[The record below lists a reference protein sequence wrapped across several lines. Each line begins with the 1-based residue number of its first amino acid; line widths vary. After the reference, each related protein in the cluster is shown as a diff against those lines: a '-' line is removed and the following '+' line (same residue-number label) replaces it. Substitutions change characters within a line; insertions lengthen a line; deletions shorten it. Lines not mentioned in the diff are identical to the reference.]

1 MNPKVVYSSSSCSRI
16 SEEITSGSDER
27 RGVGDSC
34 EEDSNIPSDSNNYIK
49 EKLPNLAENYRES
62 RNFSESHQAHQQ
74 SSYSI
79 QQHHVQQH
87 HVQQYPVQEHHV
99 QQQPVQQ
106 QPVQQH
112 HVQQQLVQQP
122 VQQQP
127 VQQNPMQQHPVQ
139 QHHVQQPVQQ
149 QPVQHQP
156 NLNRPHPRIA
166 SAENEP
172 EIFLNQ
178 YFAQSR
184 LHFIGSWRNRLPT
197 MVNRLMKKK
206 KKENQIQETGI
217 ESTREARVVKGKE
230 GEGEGEGERG
240 DISNNWSSK
249 KKVGENSSFER
260 DLRFDVKSN
269 LEDDEE
275 DGEDAMRDIYAF
287 NSNRSSH
294 NHLDLMNGS
303 NAFTANASNSINN
316 NDNTID
322 SSISPTLSVGKFSKN
337 QMTSTPSKHLHLTR
351 IVIHL
356 DMDCFFVSAVLR
368 SEAMKYLRDQPVAV
382 AHSADTPY
390 VVSSIP
396 SNINIST
403 SSLTVQPHN
412 PSSSSSS
419 SSSSF
424 SSSSSSAISS
434 SSPYPA
440 TYSISSPSRLKQTGD
455 QAIPTEKNLTSNSLP
470 PSSSI
475 SPPRPPPTSTSF
487 SSSSEI
493 SSCNYP
499 ARMSGRYHSLP
510 DGLVFIDYIF
520 LLSLPNLLI

>member
-1 MNPKVVYSSSSCSRI
+1 MYSVNSIVGNNQYGSNMNPKAAYSSSSCSRI
-16 SEEITSGSDER
+16 SEEITSGSDVR

-34 EEDSNIPSDSNNYIK
+34 EEDSNIPSDSNNYIQ

-122 VQQQP
+122 VQQNPMQQNPIQQHTVQQHHLQQQLVQQHP
-127 VQQNPMQQHPVQ
+127 VQQHPVQQHPVQQHPVQQHPVQ
-139 QHHVQQPVQQ
+139 QHHLQQQLVQQ

-217 ESTREARVVKGKE
+217 GSTREARVVKGKE
-230 GEGEGEGERG
+230 EEGGRE
-240 DISNNWSSK
+240 
-249 KKVGENSSFER
+249 
-260 DLRFDVKSN
+260 FDVK
-269 LEDDEE
+269 
-275 DGEDAMRDIYAF
+275 IF
-287 NSNRSSH
+287 
-294 NHLDLMNGS
+294 
-303 NAFTANASNSINN
+303 
-316 NDNTID
+316 
-322 SSISPTLSVGKFSKN
+322 SV
-337 QMTSTPSKHLHLTR
+337 
-351 IVIHL
+351 
-356 DMDCFFVSAVLR
+356 
-368 SEAMKYLRDQPVAV
+368 
-382 AHSADTPY
+382 
-390 VVSSIP
+390 
-396 SNINIST
+396 
-403 SSLTVQPHN
+403 
-412 PSSSSSS
+412 
-419 SSSSF
+419 
-424 SSSSSSAISS
+424 
-434 SSPYPA
+434 
-440 TYSISSPSRLKQTGD
+440 
-455 QAIPTEKNLTSNSLP
+455 
-470 PSSSI
+470 
-475 SPPRPPPTSTSF
+475 
-487 SSSSEI
+487 
-493 SSCNYP
+493 
-499 ARMSGRYHSLP
+499 
-510 DGLVFIDYIF
+510 
-520 LLSLPNLLI
+520 

>member
-1 MNPKVVYSSSSCSRI
+1 MNPKAAYSSSSCSRI
-16 SEEITSGSDER
+16 SEEITSGSDVR

-34 EEDSNIPSDSNNYIK
+34 EEDSNIPPDSNNYIK

-112 HVQQQLVQQP
+112 HVQQQL
-122 VQQQP
+122 
-127 VQQNPMQQHPVQ
+127 
-139 QHHVQQPVQQ
+139 VQQ

-275 DGEDAMRDIYAF
+275 DGEDAMRDIFAF

-419 SSSSF
+419 SSF

-455 QAIPTEKNLTSNSLP
+455 QAIQTEKILTSNSLP

-475 SPPRPPPTSTSF
+475 SPPRPPPISTSF